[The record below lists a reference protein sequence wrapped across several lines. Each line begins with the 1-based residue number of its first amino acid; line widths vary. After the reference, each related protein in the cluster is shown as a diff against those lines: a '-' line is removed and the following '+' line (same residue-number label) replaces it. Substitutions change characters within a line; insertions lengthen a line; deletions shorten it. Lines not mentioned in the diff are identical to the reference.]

1 MHHLTHQLSRLNP
14 NPQPTRHQNPPPQ
27 EVLNAHFK
35 AKALVKSASL
45 DRSAQK
51 FEKQGKRVVL
61 EGDKKALVV
70 VEQRKDNIVAKVERE
85 HMKGEGGNHG
95 VMKVVGGV
103 IEKRSFC
110 DAQMELANFLAKN
123 CAKVVSADMPPFMKI
138 HAVGLARK
146 TKDSLEKFTSKSL
159 ALALKKEFDG
169 AYGHAWHC
177 IVGTS
182 FGSFVTHS
190 VGGFLYFSLDQKLY
204 VLLFK
209 TGVQRAN

>member
-1 MHHLTHQLSRLNP
+1 M
-14 NPQPTRHQNPPPQ
+14 
-27 EVLNAHFK
+27 
-35 AKALVKSASL
+35 
-45 DRSAQK
+45 
-51 FEKQGKRVVL
+51 
-61 EGDKKALVV
+61 V
-70 VEQRKDNIVAKVERE
+70 VEQRKDNVVVAKVERE
-85 HMKGEGGNHG
+85 PMKGEGGNHG
-95 VMKVVGGV
+95 DVKMVGGV
-103 IEKRSFC
+103 IEKRSLC
-110 DAQMELANFLAKN
+110 DAQVELANFLAKN

-169 AYGHAWHC
+169 AYGPAWHC